1 MQRMTL
7 LAFTGLLAAALGLSG
22 CESMQSMPL
31 LGKSDAGWTT
41 LLDGAQGLE
50 NWNRVGSAN
59 WAVVDGV
66 VTADRSDKGA
76 GFLVSKNS
84 YKDFVVRAEFWVTD
98 NANSGIFMRCK
109 DAKNVGDET
118 CYEANI
124 FDQRP
129 DPTYRTGA
137 IVGVAKPS
145 VAIDTGNRWNDYD
158 IVARGRHLVVKLN
171 GQTTVD
177 VEDDK
182 LVVGPIGLQY
192 AAGQVKF
199 RHVRIRGY

>member
-1 MQRMTL
+1 MLR
-7 LAFTGLLAAALGLSG
+7 GVVAAAIGFASAACSPGPAGGSG
-22 CESMQSMPL
+22 AAAPERP
-31 LGKSDAGWTT
+31 WTVLFDGST
-41 LLDGAQGLE
+41 LDGWARTGD
-50 NWNRVGSAN
+50 AN
-59 WAVVDGV
+59 WQLADGV
-66 VTADRSDKGA
+66 VAADSGT
-76 GFLVSKNS
+76 GFLVTKVP
-84 YKDFVVRAEFWVTD
+84 YADFELELEFFVSPD
-98 NANSGIFMRCK
+98 ANSGVFLRCANP
-109 DAKNVGDET
+109 AKPGAAT
-118 CYEANI
+118 CYEVNI

-158 IVARGRHLVVKLN
+158 IVARGRHLVIKLN